1 MRNRQVKC
9 TKMSDIARS
18 LDFTFNY
25 TYDVLSLNEY
35 TFGDF
40 IDRIYPF
47 ELDIKDVTKTAR
59 SAS

>member
-1 MRNRQVKC
+1 MRNRQVKF

-18 LDFTFNY
+18 LNFTFSY

-47 ELDIKDVTKTAR
+47 ELDIKDVTNTAR

>member
-1 MRNRQVKC
+1 
-9 TKMSDIARS
+9 MSDIARS